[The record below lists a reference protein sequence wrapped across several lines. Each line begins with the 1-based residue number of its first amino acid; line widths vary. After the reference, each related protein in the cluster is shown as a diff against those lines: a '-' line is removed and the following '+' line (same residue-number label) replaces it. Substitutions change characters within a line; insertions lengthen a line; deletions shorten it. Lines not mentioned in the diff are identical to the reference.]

1 MPSALQAQAP
11 AAGSRRGAAEILAEA
26 GSLTDPANRA
36 RAVATLKEHQQERKR
51 MGEERARA
59 LNLPIREV
67 RADGK
72 VIEVMDV
79 DDDGQPLFLE
89 THNVNAA
96 ISTGANILN
105 ALPFALNGSGVV
117 IGMWDGGS
125 GRASHQ
131 EFAGG
136 RMVVKD
142 GAGAVDHA
150 THVGGTMIAAGVQAS
165 ARGMANVATVDSYDW
180 NSDLSEMTSR
190 GASSSNEAGVIYLSN
205 HSYGY
210 ISGWNYV
217 DGGSPY
223 RLWEWWGDGT
233 SSSGF
238 EQDFGRYNTQ
248 SRDTDSVAYSK
259 PYYLIFWSAG
269 NERSNNPAEG
279 SSVALSPGSGTV
291 VSYSSSLHPS
301 GDGTYRGGFE
311 NIGHHSLAKNVMT
324 VGAVNDA
331 ESGGVRNPANATMS
345 TFSSWGPTDD
355 GRVKPDIVANG
366 VGVYSPVASSDNAYA
381 SYQGTSMSSP
391 NATGTAGLL
400 IEEFRRLFGYNMR
413 ASTLKGLLIHTATDL
428 GNAGPDYKNGWGLIN
443 GTSAVQV
450 IRGHAFEPTKKRIT
464 EARITSANRPLVY
477 EFTWD
482 GATPVRA
489 TLTWTDPAGD
499 ATTTSD
505 LRTPRLK
512 NNLDVRIIGPSGQVF
527 LPYVMPFVGT
537 WTTASMDLPAT
548 TGTNNVDNVE
558 QVYIASPPQA
568 GTYRVEVNYQ
578 GTLTNSEQY
587 FSLLLDGAQAVTE
600 IAADYSFAVTNPAP
614 TSSVFNAVTSVVVRG
629 TAGASLDGS
638 IAWTNS
644 LTGLSGSI
652 AAATNWTISGI
663 GLAQGTNTITLTAGN
678 NTNTTS
684 WAGDNAGNAAYSDG
698 WITGD
703 NGGTGFVGWSIA
715 HTGADAGHFMAN
727 ATSNLNLSAPAWG
740 LWAKNNNE
748 ANVYRSFSRGLIVGD
763 SLHLNFDN
771 NWVQSGGVVGIGLL
785 NQNGDNL
792 FEFFFKNG
800 FANYRIND
808 AGGERDSGYAYND
821 GGFLVSLFITG
832 SNTYRLIT
840 GTRTNTGTFMTRSSM
855 VPTTFRAFNY
865 NAGDGGAYDFFFN
878 NLALSN
884 APSAVTTSATVRVVR
899 LGPPPPA
906 PQIFVTNVE
915 DTYLDAFWTASPSAT
930 GYVFD
935 VHTDP
940 SFKSSLAAVGGS
952 EDFAGTGDANATYRT
967 IVWTNNGIVWTGANV
982 RNSDAISGTA
992 LTLNS
997 GGGSL
1002 SSSSISGGVQTLSF
1016 SHLRLT
1022 PQGGASLAVYV
1033 NGTLLQTVTPGTSA
1047 ATALINVT
1055 NVSGPFVVSITNTG
1069 TRIAAIDS
1077 LSWTN
1082 EAVEVG
1088 AFVAGYSNLVTTATN
1103 VFVEGLER
1111 GSTYYLR
1118 VKAVSENGGGDYAVT
1133 NATTLGQARETQ
1145 TITFEPIDAQTAT
1158 NVLVLSAIASS
1169 ALPVTFALDS
1179 GPALLDPDGVTLTF
1193 TGAGTVSVTASQAGN
1208 EFYQPASDVTRSF
1221 SVSKAIPLIV
1231 ELPEASDLLPGQSL
1245 ADSALSGGFTD
1256 VPGSFD
1262 WLNPAIIPPVGV
1274 SSQEVLFTPFDIDR
1288 LDTVAAMIE
1297 VTVLAPVMSVDPSA
1311 TESYSLSAGETTNFT
1326 LRIINSGTA
1335 PLDWSI
1341 DATTYD
1347 FRDDTEQGTNGWVVY
1362 GANATWHLSTNRAF
1376 AGGTSWYSGVPGSG
1390 GYQANVEAYAELP
1403 WVHLHTN
1410 APVLRFLHWGDIEE
1424 ASSTIA
1430 WDGGLVGIIDQAG
1443 NFYLP
1448 GATNEYVHR
1457 WYYDTN
1463 ILMFSGTYDW
1473 REAEFDL
1480 SAFAGQPVKVVFVF
1494 LSDSYVEQEGWYID
1508 DVAISPRE
1516 QGDDWLQISP
1526 LSGAV
1531 PAASTGEVAVTVS
1544 ATALDPG
1551 TTRAADIIVSG
1562 NDPESPSA
1570 TLRVDLAVNKETA
1583 SVALQNLVHLYD
1595 GQSKQAS
1602 VTTSPTG
1609 LIVNISYDGSFT
1621 PPSEVGNYTVVAV
1634 INSGI
1639 YEGAATGTFSIVN
1652 LDGAIAVEDSL
1663 GDADDLAMDFGGV
1676 DIGDAA
1682 VESIT
1687 IRNTNTMFDLTI
1699 TDIRLTGPGAQPQ
1712 GMATAAMFEPEV
1724 QSRPSPRELRAAA
1737 LASTAARAPD
1747 SIIVK
1752 FKPEASALPL
1762 RTALHADMGSR
1773 LLRSFN
1779 LLPAD
1784 VVELPAGETVAG
1796 MIAAYEANDAVE
1808 YAEPNFI
1815 YTISSMPND
1824 SAFTNLWGLHN
1835 TGQSGG
1841 TPGADISATSAWAMT
1856 TGSTNVIVAVIDTG
1870 IDYNHPDLAANM
1882 WVNPNPTFGDLHGAR
1897 FISGNGQPTSG
1908 DPMDDHGH
1916 GTHVAGT
1923 IGAVGNNG
1931 VGVAGVN
1938 WNVRLM
1944 ALKFITAAN
1953 GGELADA
1960 IACVEYAIAHGAHL
1974 SNNSWGGGGY
1984 SQAMKDAI
1992 DAAGRANQLFIAAA
2006 GNAGTNNDTAPF
2018 YPASYESPNVI
2029 SVANST
2035 SMDARSS
2042 SSNYGTNSVHLA
2054 APGNLIYSTMRNN
2067 SYGNMSGTS
2076 MASPHVA
2083 GVAALLLARHPD
2095 APYADVRRWILD
2107 GVDVLPAWT
2116 NLVRTGGRLNA
2127 AAAIEDAQFGV
2138 SVTNGYGWPIII
2150 PPGGAITIPVRYLP
2164 TRQEE
2169 AVDTI
2174 VISNNDML
2182 NPQIEINLTGRG
2194 MLMQTIDFAAIADQ
2208 LATNIVTLF
2217 ATSTSGGEV
2226 TFAVTGPAVLAG
2238 NQLAFTNSGE
2248 VVVVA
2253 SQAGSAYW
2261 RPAAPVTNIFQ
2272 VLKVNQTVDFSIAPV
2287 WWNATNNVGLS
2298 ASASSGL
2305 AVMFSVTD
2313 GAGQIDGTNLTLN
2326 GAGPVVVAANQPGN
2340 GQWSA
2345 APEVTV
2351 TVHAYEDVNNNVVPD
2366 DWEDDNF
2373 EPGYDVT
2380 VESDLD
2386 EDGILDV
2393 QEFIAG
2399 TDPNDPSDRLELEA
2413 EDSAPVKTGDGFVL
2427 RWTSASNRYYHIVY
2441 KTNLLETFTPITS
2454 GLVGTPPVNVFTT
2467 QLPAATSPVYYR
2479 IGVSL
2484 DP

>member
-26 GSLTDPANRA
+26 GSLADPANRD
-36 RAVATLKEHQQERKR
+36 RAVAALKEHQQERKR

-79 DDDGQPLFLE
+79 DDDGHPLFLE

-150 THVGGTMIAAGVQAS
+150 THVGGTMIAAGISPNAKGMAS
-165 ARGMANVATVDSYDW
+165 AATVDSYNWTD
-180 NSDLSEMTSR
+180 DLSEMTSR
-190 GASSSNEAGVIYLSN
+190 GASSSNQAGVVYLSN

-210 ISGWNYV
+210 RSGWDYV
-217 DGGSPY
+217 NGGIPY
-223 RLWEWWGDGT
+223 RLWEWNGDGT
-233 SSSGF
+233 SATSI
-238 EQDFGRYNTQ
+238 EADFGRYNTY
-248 SRDTDSVAYSK
+248 SRDTDSVAYSA

-269 NERSNNPAEG
+269 NDRTDNPATG
-279 SSVALSPGSGTV
+279 SLVALSPGSATV
-291 VSYSSSLHPS
+291 VSYDSAIHPA
-301 GDGTYRGGFE
+301 GDGSYRGGFE
-311 NIGHHSLAKNVMT
+311 NIGFNGLAKNIMT
-324 VGAVNDA
+324 VGSALDAVT
-331 ESGGVRNPANATMS
+331 SGARDPSKATPS
-345 TFSSWGPTDD
+345 SFSSYGPTDD
-355 GRVKPDIVANG
+355 GRIKPDIVANG
-366 VGVYSPVASSDNAYA
+366 DGLYSSLTVSDT
-381 SYQGTSMSSP
+381 SYGTYSGTSMASP
-391 NATGTAGLL
+391 NAAGTAALL
-400 IEEFRRLFGYNMR
+400 IEQFRSLFGGANMR
-413 ASTLKGLLIHTATDL
+413 ASMLKGLIIHTATDR
-428 GNAGPDYKNGWGLIN
+428 GNAGPDYTYGWGLIN
-443 GTSAVQV
+443 ATSAVQL
-450 IRGHAFEPTKKRIT
+450 IRNHYFESTKRRMT
-464 EARITSANRPLVY
+464 EARITAANRPLNY
-477 EFTWD
+477 DFTWD
-482 GATPVRA
+482 GTTPIRA
-489 TLTWTDPAGD
+489 TLSWTDPAGV
-499 ATTTSD
+499 AQSASD
-505 LRTPRLK
+505 SRTRNLV
-512 NNLDVRIIGPSGQVF
+512 NNLDLRIIGPSGQVF

-537 WTTASMDLPAT
+537 WTTASMSQSAT

-644 LTGLSGSI
+644 LTGLNGSI

-684 WAGDNAGNAAYSDG
+684 WASDNAGSAAYSDG
-698 WITGD
+698 WVTGD

-952 EDFAGTGDANATYRT
+952 EDFSGTGDANATYRT

-1033 NGTLLQTVTPGTSA
+1033 NGTLLQTVTPGTSV

-1069 TRIAAIDS
+1069 TRIAAIDN

-1082 EAVEVG
+1082 EAVDVG

-1103 VFVEGLER
+1103 VFVTGLER

-1133 NATTLGQARETQ
+1133 NATTLGQARDTQ
-1145 TITFEPIDAQTAT
+1145 DITFDPVDAQTAT
-1158 NVLVLSAIASS
+1158 NVLVLSATASS
-1169 ALPVTFALDS
+1169 GLPVTFTLDS
-1179 GPALLDPDGVTLTF
+1179 GLALLDPDGVTLTF

-1208 EFYQPASDVTRSF
+1208 EFYQPASEVTRSF
-1221 SVSKAIPLIV
+1221 SVSKAIPQIFEV
-1231 ELPEASDLLPGQSL
+1231 PAASDIEAGQSL
-1245 ADSALSGGFTD
+1245 AESSLSGGFTD
-1256 VPGSFD
+1256 VPGFFD

-1311 TESYSLSAGETTNFT
+1311 TESYALSAGETTNFT

-1376 AGGTSWYSGVPGSG
+1376 AGGTSWYSGVPGSA

-1410 APVLRFLHWGDIEE
+1410 APVLRFRHWGDMEE
-1424 ASSTIA
+1424 DSSTIA

-1448 GATNEYVHR
+1448 GATNEYAHR
-1457 WYYDTN
+1457 WYYNAN

-1480 SAFAGQPVKVVFVF
+1480 SEFAGQPVKIVFVF

-1516 QGDDWLQISP
+1516 QGDDWLQINP

-1531 PAASTGEVAVTVS
+1531 PAASTGEVTVTVS
-1544 ATALDPG
+1544 AAALDPG
-1551 TTRAADIIVSG
+1551 TARTADIIVSG

-1737 LASTAARAPD
+1737 LASTAERAPD

-1762 RTALHADMGSR
+1762 RTALHAGMGSR
-1773 LLRSFN
+1773 PLRSFN

-1835 TGQSGG
+1835 IGQSGG

-1882 WVNPNPTFGDLHGAR
+1882 WVNPNPTFGDVHGAR
-1897 FISGNGQPTSG
+1897 FISGNGEPTSG

-2169 AVDTI
+2169 AADTI
-2174 VISNNDML
+2174 VISNNDAQ
-2182 NPQIEINLTGRG
+2182 NSKVEIFLSGSGT
-2194 MLMQTIDFAAIADQ
+2194 MAQTINFA
-2208 LATNIVTLF
+2208 L
-2217 ATSTSGGEV
+2217 
-2226 TFAVTGPAVLAG
+2226 
-2238 NQLAFTNSGE
+2238 
-2248 VVVVA
+2248 
-2253 SQAGSAYW
+2253 Y
-2261 RPAAPVTNIFQ
+2261 
-2272 VLKVNQTVDFSIAPV
+2272 PV
-2287 WWNATNNVGLS
+2287 WQHITNQVALAAT
-2298 ASASSGL
+2298 ASSGL
-2305 AVMFSVTD
+2305 PVEFSV
-2313 GAGQIDGTNLTLN
+2313 A
-2326 GAGPVVVAANQPGN
+2326 AGPAGVNAGVLTFSGTGEVVVAANQPGN
-2340 GQWSA
+2340 ALWNA
-2345 APEVTV
+2345 APEVTASV
-2351 TVHAYEDVNNNVVPD
+2351 RVFEDTNANALPD
-2366 DWEDDNF
+2366 EWEAQNF
-2373 EPGYDVT
+2373 DPEYTITP
-2380 VESDLD
+2380 ESDLD
-2386 EDGILDV
+2386 DDGIPDV

-2399 TDPNDPSDRLELEA
+2399 TDPSDASDRLELNTQN
-2413 EDSAPVKTGDGFVL
+2413 SAPLPGDDNAFVI
-2427 RWTSASNRYYHIVY
+2427 RWSSATNRFYTIVY